1 MRLSVAIARALC
13 AHVKRHG
20 LEPDALLVRA
30 GVPADLLADPI
41 ALVSAHDFQRVV
53 EVAYQVTGDP
63 ALGLRVGAE
72 APLAMLHVVGHLLA
86 SADTLRDA
94 FGWFRRFLPLIAP
107 EDRYELLDGEREAL
121 FRFAPAASDPQV
133 RRFQAEVTLTYT
145 IRLAN
150 GLLVDPRPP
159 TEVSFAHPR
168 PAHGDRYAQ
177 VLGCAVRFDA
187 AHHAI
192 RFPREALDQALPLAD
207 RALGLALRGRAE
219 HLLAARATEVAL
231 PARVAGI
238 LRRAPRLD
246 EVSLDDVARELRT
259 TPRTLRRHL
268 AHHGRGFAAL
278 LDDCRRERAC
288 TELAVPSTM
297 VKQLAEQLGFS
308 EPTALHRA
316 FKRWTGQTIGAFRR
330 RAHGPILDG
339 A

>member
-20 LEPDALLVRA
+20 LEPDALLALA
-30 GVPADLLADPI
+30 GVRADLLADPI
-41 ALVSAHDFQRVV
+41 ALVSADDFQRVV
-53 EVAYQVTGDP
+53 AAAYVVTGDP

-72 APLAMLHVVGHLLA
+72 APMGMLHVVGHLLA
-86 SADTLRDA
+86 SAETLRDA

-107 EDRYELLDGEREAL
+107 EDRYELLDGEHEAL
-121 FRFAPAASDPQV
+121 FRFEPAAIDPQV
-133 RRFQAEVTLTYT
+133 RRFQVEATLTYT
-145 IRLAN
+145 IRVAN
-150 GLLVDPRPP
+150 TLLVDPNPP
-159 TEVSFAHPR
+159 TEVTFAYAR
-168 PAHGDRYAQ
+168 PAHADVYAA

-187 AHHAI
+187 DHHAI
-192 RFPREALDQALPLAD
+192 RFPRFALDSALPLAD
-207 RALGLALRGRAE
+207 RGLGDALRGRAE
-219 HLLAARATEVAL
+219 HLLAVRAAERDAEVAL
-231 PARVAGI
+231 PARVMGI
-238 LRRAPRLD
+238 LRRSPRLD
-246 EVSLDDVARELRT
+246 EIALDDVARELRT

-278 LDDCRRERAC
+278 LDDVRRERAC

-330 RAHGPILDG
+330 RAQLAP
-339 A
+339 